1 MLGKFVLF
9 YASILLSFSQTAY
22 KNVIKDYTAKA
33 GKVECGVEYNIK
45 GKPEGVYVEKY
56 YIGSKDNMHC
66 VSLDKKD
73 KKEIAECLKENLNQV
88 DSAGLFKTYSIREEN
103 GNYYYC
109 FHSPHDE
116 EKTKALQNQ
125 TRGYKKEMQ
134 AVINSWGPD
143 LTDLQK
149 LEKINRFIIDK
160 LTYNEVGLTQ
170 DVYKLQSPSGY
181 WQNTWP
187 AAYEMNT
194 ALCSGYAELFDLM
207 AKLAGLESKVVSNDV
222 HAWNVVKINGEWR
235 HFDTTWNDYLNQEK
249 LYFNLSFNELNQMDD
264 KLNQAAFNH
273 TLGNTYLALK

>member
-1 MLGKFVLF
+1 MLGKLLVC

-22 KNVIKDYTAKA
+22 KNVIKDYTEKS
-33 GKVECGVEYNIK
+33 GKVDSCIEYNIK
-45 GKPEGVYVEKY
+45 GRPEGVYVEKY

-66 VSLDKKD
+66 VRLEKSD

-88 DSAGLFKTYSIREEN
+88 DSAGLFKSYSIREED
-103 GNYYYC
+103 GNFYYC
-109 FHSPHDE
+109 FHSPHNE
-116 EKTKALQNQ
+116 QKTKALQNQ

-134 AVINSWGPD
+134 AVINSWGPG
-143 LTDLQK
+143 LTNLQK

-160 LTYNEVGLTQ
+160 MTYNEAGLTQ

-194 ALCSGYAELFDLM
+194 ALCSGYAELFDVM
-207 AKLAGLESKVVSNDV
+207 AKLAGLEATVVSNDI
-222 HAWNVVKINGEWR
+222 HAWNIVKIDDEWR
-235 HFDTTWNDYLNQEK
+235 HFDTTWNDYLKEEK
-249 LYFNLSFNELNQMDD
+249 LYFNLSFSELNQVDD

-273 TLGNTYLALK
+273 SMGNTYLAYK